1 MYEIILTGVFF
12 VLGVDYQASADV
24 LKSHLEAPTLC
35 QERTSTNLA
44 SFVSQDNINSF
55 VESIAPIQGS
65 GSWDFWT
72 GLQHA
77 KSNDTWSFIDGADTT
92 FALSKV
98 NLAQMQNVHN
108 DQCMMIRGDGHL
120 SITHCT
126 ESRRV
131 VCQDGHH
138 PIG

>member
-1 MYEIILTGVFF
+1 MN
-12 VLGVDYQASADV
+12 YQAWGDV
-24 LKSHLEAPTLC
+24 KSHSNAQTLC
-35 QERTSTNLA
+35 QTRGGTNLA
-44 SFVSQDNINSF
+44 SFVSQDNINSI
-55 VESIAPIQGS
+55 VGSIAQIQGS
-65 GSWDFWT
+65 GSWNFWT
-72 GLQHA
+72 GLKYA
-77 KSNDTWSFIDGADTT
+77 KSSDTWSFIDGAETM

-138 PIG
+138 PTG